1 LEKGCSVAD
10 GRRIHFASHKNFSM
24 AEKAAETR
32 GFARRLGL
40 TGPNL
45 WALFPRRC
53 GGAHDCHDCTAQN
66 RRKSPPLPAAL
77 VFGALQ
83 RHSYKDMRMS
93 KKDLIEAVAVATE
106 LPKDKAGIAVDAI
119 IAHIEGSMKKGEEV
133 RIPGFGTFKVT
144 QRAARKAR
152 NPQTGVEM
160 DVKASRVPKFQAS
173 KNLKELLN

>member
-1 LEKGCSVAD
+1 
-10 GRRIHFASHKNFSM
+10 
-24 AEKAAETR
+24 
-32 GFARRLGL
+32 
-40 TGPNL
+40 
-45 WALFPRRC
+45 
-53 GGAHDCHDCTAQN
+53 
-66 RRKSPPLPAAL
+66 
-77 VFGALQ
+77 
-83 RHSYKDMRMS
+83 MS

-152 NPQTGVEM
+152 NPQTGMEM

-173 KNLKELLN
+173 KTLKELLN

>member
-1 LEKGCSVAD
+1 
-10 GRRIHFASHKNFSM
+10 
-24 AEKAAETR
+24 
-32 GFARRLGL
+32 
-40 TGPNL
+40 
-45 WALFPRRC
+45 
-53 GGAHDCHDCTAQN
+53 
-66 RRKSPPLPAAL
+66 
-77 VFGALQ
+77 
-83 RHSYKDMRMS
+83 MS

>member
-1 LEKGCSVAD
+1 
-10 GRRIHFASHKNFSM
+10 
-24 AEKAAETR
+24 
-32 GFARRLGL
+32 
-40 TGPNL
+40 
-45 WALFPRRC
+45 
-53 GGAHDCHDCTAQN
+53 
-66 RRKSPPLPAAL
+66 
-77 VFGALQ
+77 
-83 RHSYKDMRMS
+83 MS

-106 LPKDKAGIAVDAI
+106 LPKDKALIAVDAV

-173 KNLKELLN
+173 KTLKELLN